1 MQGAWHGWPTCAP
14 RICPFQAFQDTF
26 RASSPKFPQVPPLFR
41 AKMGHHFRKSRRNF
55 TIFQQKVRKM
65 SALYV
70 RPKFPDSR
78 HDKTLSW
85 RVPPYQ
91 AFSKASRSPGS
102 TDKYTVFL
110 LWSSYCQGKRVSKK
124 NALSACQSKPQ

>member
-1 MQGAWHGWPTCAP
+1 MTAVAELRTSNLPTP
-14 RICPFQAFQDTF
+14 SILRHF
-26 RASSPKFPQVPPLFR
+26 SGKFPQVPPSSPLFR

-55 TIFQQKVRKM
+55 TIFQQKVREM